1 MSSAPAGIWFAR
13 RLRRGGAFG
22 YNKKQVLLMYLTA
35 PRHLIP
41 RRVLP
46 PARLVQKREQ
56 GNVLHAAHRGRKARG
71 RGGRL
76 SANL

>member
-1 MSSAPAGIWFAR
+1 
-13 RLRRGGAFG
+13 LRRGGAFG

-35 PRHLIP
+35 PHHLIP

-56 GNVLHAAHRGRKARG
+56 GHVLHPAHCGLKARG

-76 SANL
+76 SADL